1 MGLFSDIISGIGNGV
16 SDIFGGGGGGDDNNK
31 RKQQNAPTI
40 AAPQNNSP
48 AVKLPAILQM
58 AKGPTQLQ
66 PLHPVNIGGAPQEA
80 NPLAAPQTPAAP
92 AQINTTSYSP
102 PHTSLFGH
110 LLNAVKD
117 TGEVAASAIPEV
129 GLGVGRVATGLVQ
142 GVTQIPHLGTS
153 LVATGTKALSD
164 TGLPGTGV
172 VNDVAQGINTGT
184 KDATNFVDKPI
195 NAASRGLDIAA
206 KDYSNVGPL
215 AGMGEQDYKD
225 TQVPLNVLAGLLTLG
240 TGTAAEG
247 AGEAGEAAQGGGIVS
262 KISDFLNK
270 DVANPGNDVISKV
283 GSGIQNAVSPVVNA
297 LNAPVSA
304 VIKGVKSIIPG
315 GGEVADETA
324 AADKTPAESGTKAP
338 SEPANAPA
346 GEKNAPPEA
355 APNATETG
363 VKPSAAPVEPAEAPT
378 TTAPAGAEPTL
389 KQTGNAQQD
398 LLNSLGLTQNR
409 LDNARDFAPD
419 NNKNMVQKVLDT
431 ANHHF
436 GANSTIAKVVNKR
449 MGSGITDDSAS
460 NIIQAIETGNTK
472 GLSANEKSVHDAIQG
487 IEGSSKTLRTAE
499 NPKFEAADHHFPQV
513 RQTSVKD
520 AISGASKAKGAGN
533 KVSTFQ
539 DLLNQN
545 SRFSEKS
552 SMGKFTSAGKT
563 ITGDAHD
570 LGLVAKKD
578 GTFVNKAGKV
588 YNYSRATSQDLRN
601 AGVKL
606 QAPKDALSTYVHDT
620 LNIKTRADARDYLVK
635 NSDNLGLSHDEV
647 PGKTVPVTLKDAT
660 GKEETLYTDKGTADS
675 IKKSGILGPVH
686 GSDNLGVK
694 AWNALNS
701 VVTQGVVANPTVD
714 SINRVANGF
723 IGSGIRRNGIAN
735 PGFLKGVLSGID
747 DAKMLRMQES
757 GTYFPTF
764 GKDSANI
771 VSKATGGAS
780 KLNEKAISAVDA
792 HVRSS
797 MFDKLTAG
805 GMTDKQ
811 ASAQINRV
819 LGGHGTY
826 NKDTA
831 QLGMFW
837 KYFTRQV
844 KNAGQLFTNAAK
856 GHPGELIN
864 AAVVAAGTY
873 GTDKGLQAATG
884 NKGAYVHAP
893 GMVGIGQ
900 DVIKGA
906 DQIKNGQYQ
915 DLATENPLVS
925 HLTPL
930 VPTAAEQLLGVNQY
944 GDKFAN
950 NGARLANAEEMTPET
965 NIANNNGHSAAEKIL
980 NTFGIYTPHVSGN
993 MATNNK
999 TLAPVLNVKN
1009 AQNGSSV
1016 AFPKDF
1022 TGEQESNEANKLG
1035 NNYTSKSAAILGTKT
1050 QPQQVKYV
1058 DAVNTLKKYGITDS
1072 ADAQSFSKLNSK
1084 DQGSYVKAVDALNT
1098 AGTTFSSGSLQTQLV
1113 KQGDTALAAS
1123 LNPDINSKLDQNDK
1137 NTLEQYYT
1145 MTSSS
1150 GGVTPKS
1157 EEWLQD
1163 PTNATNYFGALINQA
1178 KASGTLTEEDQNVGA
1193 TYDGSLDL
1201 GDSSNSLY
1209 TKYLVSQVNKQ
1220 NNVPSAT
1227 QALYA
1232 DTSYDDFK
1240 DLAAGPQLTALTTY
1254 AEQLAA
1260 AGVPNKYFIGSNG
1273 GSTSGS
1279 SSSSS
1284 SGSSPYD
1291 ADVAAGIPDGTISES
1306 FVKPTSDSG
1315 LKSVS
1320 ARAVTAPKLLKY
1332 APDTKSNPY
1341 TRTISVKSGVH

>member
-16 SDIFGGGGGGDDNNK
+16 SDIFGGGGGDDNNNK
-31 RKQQNAPTI
+31 RKQPQAPTI
-40 AAPQNNSP
+40 AAPQNNQSS
-48 AVKLPAILQM
+48 VKLPAVLQM

-66 PLHPVNIGGAPQEA
+66 PIHPVNIGGAPQPA
-80 NPLAAPQTPAAP
+80 NPLAAPQSPAAP
-92 AQINTTSYSP
+92 AQINTTSYSA

-110 LLNAVKD
+110 LLNAAKD
-117 TGEVAASAIPEV
+117 TGEVVASAVPEV
-129 GLGVGRVATGLVQ
+129 GLGATRVATGLVQ
-142 GVTQIPHLGTS
+142 GATQIPHLATS
-153 LVATGTKALSD
+153 LVSTGTKALAD
-164 TGLPGTGV
+164 TGLPGAGT
-172 VNDVAQGINTGT
+172 VNRVAQDVNTGT

-195 NAASRGLDIAA
+195 NAASRGIDTVA

-225 TQVPLNVLAGLLTLG
+225 TQIPLNVLAGLLTLG
-240 TGTAAEG
+240 GGTAAEG
-247 AGEAGEAAQGGGIVS
+247 AGEAGEAGQGGGIVS

-270 DVANPGNDVISKV
+270 PVIGSADDAISKV
-283 GSGIQNAVSPVVNA
+283 AGGVQNAVKPVVDA
-297 LNAPVSA
+297 LNAPISSG
-304 VIKGVKSIIPG
+304 IKAIKSVIPG
-315 GGEVADETA
+315 GEVTDEVAS
-324 AADKTPAESGTKAP
+324 ADKTPVESGTKAP
-338 SEPANAPA
+338 AEPSNAPA
-346 GEKNAPPEA
+346 GDKTAPP
-355 APNATETG
+355 APADGASETG
-363 VKPSAAPVEPAEAPT
+363 VKPPAEPVENPAAAATP
-378 TTAPAGAEPTL
+378 GATEPTL
-389 KQTGNAQQD
+389 NETGNAHQD
-398 LLNSLGLTQNR
+398 LLNTLGLTQDR

-436 GANSTIAKVVNKR
+436 GANGTIAKTLNKR
-449 MGSGITDDSAS
+449 MGSGLTDTSAS
-460 NIIQAIETGNTK
+460 NVIHAIETGNAK
-472 GLSANEKSVHDAIQG
+472 GLSTKEKAVHDALQG

-499 NPKFEAADHHFPQV
+499 NPNFEAADHHFPQV
-513 RQTSVKD
+513 RQASVRG
-520 AISGASKAKGAGN
+520 AIKGAIRGKN
-533 KVSTFQ
+533 KVSTFN
-539 DLLNQN
+539 DLLNQD

-552 SMGKFTSAGKT
+552 SLGTFTRKGGKT
-563 ITGDAHD
+563 LTGDAHD
-570 LGLVAKKD
+570 LGLTLKKGQYVD
-578 GTFVNKAGKV
+578 KAGRP
-588 YNYSRATSQDLRN
+588 YEYSRATSRDLTK

-606 QAPKDALSTYVHDT
+606 QAPKDALTTYVRDT

-635 NSDNLGLSHDEV
+635 NSDDLGLSHDPV
-647 PGKTVPVTLKDAT
+647 PGKTTPVVLKDAT
-660 GKEETLYTDKGTADS
+660 GKEDTLYTDKGTASD
-675 IKKSGILGPVH
+675 IQKSGILGNIH
-686 GSDNLGVK
+686 GSQNLGVK

-701 VVTQGVVANPTVD
+701 VVTQGIVANPTVD

-764 GKDSANI
+764 GKDSENI
-771 VSKATGGAS
+771 VSKATGGLS
-780 KLNEKAISAVDA
+780 KLNEKTISAVDA

-811 ASAQINRV
+811 ASQQINRV

-837 KYFTRQV
+837 KYFGRQV

-864 AAVVAAGTY
+864 AAVIAAGTY
-873 GTDKGLQAATG
+873 GADKGLQAATG

-893 GMVGIGQ
+893 GIVGIGE
-900 DVIKGA
+900 DAVKDAGEIKSGN
-906 DQIKNGQYQ
+906 DRE
-915 DLATENPLVS
+915 LATTNPVIS
-925 HLTPL
+925 HLTP
-930 VPTAAEQLLGVNQY
+930 VIPTAFQDIYGVNAF
-944 GDKFAN
+944 GDKLQPGVGPVVKN
-950 NGARLANAEEMTPET
+950 TEGITPET
-965 NIANNNGHSAAEKIL
+965 NILNNNGHSTAEKLL
-980 NTFGIYTPHVSGN
+980 NTFGIYTPHVAGD
-993 MATNNK
+993 MAVSSK
-999 TLAPVLNVKN
+999 TPGASVLNVKN
-1009 AQNGSSV
+1009 AQNGGTNSV

-1022 TGEQESNEANKLG
+1022 TGEQEANVANKLG
-1035 NNYTSKSAAILGTKT
+1035 GNYTTKSAALLGTKS
-1050 QPQQVKYV
+1050 QPQQVKYI
-1058 DAVNTLKKYGITDS
+1058 DAVNTLNKYGITDS

-1098 AGTTFSSGSLQTQLV
+1098 AGTTFSSDTLQTQLV

-1123 LNPDINSKLDQNDK
+1123 LNSDISPKLDQGDK
-1137 NTLEQYYT
+1137 NVLEQYYT

-1150 GGVTPKS
+1150 GNVTPAS

-1178 KASGTLTEEDQNVGA
+1178 KATNTLTAEDQNVGA

-1220 NNVPSAT
+1220 NNVPSST

-1291 ADVAAGIPDGTISES
+1291 ADVAAGIPDGTIAES

-1315 LKSVS
+1315 LKSVN
-1320 ARAVTAPKLLKY
+1320 AVAFKGPKLVKY